1 MANIKKN
8 FMYHTIWQIM
18 SMILPLVT
26 SPILARALGA
36 EGVGIYSY
44 VSSIV
49 GYFVLVANLGM
60 NKYGTREIARV
71 RDNKEKVSKTFWE
84 IWNLHKLI
92 AVIVG
97 VVYIAFALFIAEY
110 RTYFMVMLVLYIGS
124 VININWLF
132 FGQEDFKKITIRDM
146 MVKLLTF
153 VMIVLF
159 VRSKD
164 SLIVY
169 FVINALGT
177 LVGNLIYWFMYKQYV
192 VKIKVSWKS
201 ALSHGKAM
209 FLLFIP
215 VLLENLYAGMD
226 KIMLGIMC
234 AKSEVGYYENAD
246 KALISRALIFSLA
259 SVLLPRM
266 SNILAKKDYD
276 TFNKLMKQST
286 GFILMIAPALVFGTA
301 GVAREF
307 SVVFWGSDF
316 IRSANLIII
325 MSMATPA
332 VVLSREIR
340 EQYLIP
346 AGRDKEYILSAAA
359 GTVSNLLINA
369 ILIPHYEATGAAIAT
384 LISEYVV
391 LIVQMI
397 VVRHEIPML
406 KYIHGNEIYFVFG
419 FIMFAVVR
427 KTGSV
432 LGIHLYSLLTEI
444 LVGVIIYTVLCIGY
458 WIITKQKYYFNLIKT
473 LKR

>member
-60 NKYGTREIARV
+60 YKYGIREIARV
-71 RDNKEKVSKTFWE
+71 RDNKEELSKTFWE

-92 AVIVG
+92 AFIVG
-97 VVYIAFALFIAEY
+97 VVYIVFALFIAEY
-110 RTYFMVMLVLYIGS
+110 RTYFMIMLVSYIGS

-132 FGQEDFKKITIRDM
+132 FGQEDFKKIAIRDM
-146 MVKLLTF
+146 VIKLSTF
-153 VMIVLF
+153 VMIVVF
-159 VRSKD
+159 IRSKD
-164 SLIVY
+164 SLISY
-169 FVINALGT
+169 FVINALGSLISN
-177 LVGNLIYWFMYKQYV
+177 LVYWVMYKQYV
-192 VKIKVSWKS
+192 VKIKISWKN
-201 ALSHGKAM
+201 ALRHGKAM
-209 FLLFIP
+209 LLLFIP
-215 VLLENLYAGMD
+215 ILLESLYASMD

-246 KALISRALIFSLA
+246 KALISRALIYSITT
-259 SVLLPRM
+259 VLMPRM
-266 SNILAKKDYD
+266 ANVLARKDYD

-286 GFILMIAPALVFGTA
+286 GLIILMVSAFAFGTA

-325 MSMATPA
+325 MAMAMPA

-419 FIMFAVVR
+419 FIMFTVVR
-427 KTGSV
+427 KIGSV

-444 LVGVIIYTVLCIGY
+444 LVGVIIYIVLCIGY
-458 WIITKQKYYFNLIKT
+458 WIITKQKYYFNLIKV